1 MHQILQIPTDQIDA
15 HALLRDRTALDATAL
30 TDLAASIAR
39 DGLRQPI
46 EVWPLAEPT
55 PHHRYGLIAGL
66 RRLTAHRHLA
76 RSSPAFATIAC
87 FLRTPADIPDAM
99 AAMIAENEIRADLSP
114 WERGLLL
121 ATSVAT
127 GLFPTLDQAVAALHP
142 TATRQKRSRLRTLAM
157 VAEEFEGCFTTPERL
172 TNDQIERLATC
183 LRGGLTDLIH
193 HILLETRDAPLPTQW
208 RALIPTL
215 TEAFTPDPDGT
226 PGKPTRP
233 RRMLQLK
240 QGLTIRREKS
250 RAGWFL
256 HFTGP
261 EARSGG
267 LIDDVMDKVE
277 EWFQR

>member
-1 MHQILQIPTDQIDA
+1 MHPILHIPTDQIDP

-30 TDLAASIAR
+30 ADLAASIVR
-39 DGLRQPI
+39 DGLRQPV
-46 EVWPLAEPT
+46 EVWRLADPT

-66 RRLTAHRHLA
+66 RRLTAHQHLA
-76 RSSPAFATIAC
+76 RTNPAFATIAA

-121 ATSVAT
+121 ATAVAE
-127 GLFPTLDQAVAALHP
+127 GLFSTLDQAVAALHP
-142 TATRQKRSRLRTLAM
+142 TATRQKRARLRTLAM
-157 VAEEFEGCFTTPERL
+157 VAEEFEGCFATPERL
-172 TNDQIERLATC
+172 TLEQIERLATC

-193 HILLETRDAPLPTQW
+193 HILLQNRDAPLPTQW
-208 RALIPTL
+208 RTLIPTL
-215 TEAFTPDPDGT
+215 TEAFTPDPDPT
-226 PGKPTRP
+226 SGKPTRP

-250 RAGWFL
+250 RTGWSL

-261 EARSGG
+261 EARSGA
-267 LIDDVMDKVE
+267 LIDDVIDKVE